1 MTNTNTYNGWAN
13 RETWLVN
20 LHFGNELTSYIV
32 EQATDG
38 IIDITQDEG
47 TIRTDIERTCES
59 YFDDMLE
66 EELNGLGSFL
76 TDYLDLGRIEWDEI
90 AEVIYSDD
98 IKNMIDELEAE
109 EDDLEIEKEEEG
121 E

>member
-20 LHFGNELTSYIV
+20 LHFGEELTSYIV

-38 IIDITQDEG
+38 IIDLTQDEG
-47 TIRTDIERTCES
+47 TIRTEIEGNCSE
-59 YFDDMLE
+59 YLDMILE

-98 IKNMIDELEAE
+98 IKNMIDELEAS
-109 EDDLEIEKEEEG
+109 EEE
-121 E
+121 EEEEEE

>member
-1 MTNTNTYNGWAN
+1 MEIKMTNTNTYNGWAN

-20 LHFGNELTSYIV
+20 LHFGETLSSYIV

-38 IIDITQDEG
+38 AIDLTEDEG
-47 TIRTDIERTCES
+47 TIRTEIEGNCSE
-59 YFDDMLE
+59 YLDMILE

-98 IKNMIDELEAE
+98 IKPMIAELEAE
-109 EDDLEIEKEEEG
+109 ENEEEG
-121 E
+121 EGE

>member
-20 LHFGNELTSYIV
+20 VHFGNELTSYIV

-76 TDYLDLGRIEWDEI
+76 SDYIDLSLIDWDEI
-90 AEVIYSDD
+90 AEHIYSDD
-98 IKNMIDELEAE
+98 IKNMIDELEASE
-109 EDDLEIEKEEEG
+109 NEEE
-121 E
+121 EEEEE

>member
-32 EQATDG
+32 DSATDG
-38 IIDITQDEG
+38 NIDLTEDEG
-47 TIRTDIERTCES
+47 TIRTEIERACES
-59 YFDDMLE
+59 YVDDMLE

-76 TDYLDLGRIEWDEI
+76 KDYLDLSRIEWDEI
-90 AEVIYSDD
+90 AEHIYSDD
-98 IKNMIDELEAE
+98 IKTMIDELEASEENE
-109 EDDLEIEKEEEG
+109 ED
-121 E
+121 

>member
-38 IIDITQDEG
+38 VIDITQDEG
-47 TIRTDIERTCES
+47 TIRTDIERSCES
-59 YFDDMLE
+59 YFDDMIE

-76 TDYLDLGRIEWDEI
+76 SDYLDLSLIEWDEI
-90 AEVIYSDD
+90 AENIYSDD
-98 IKNMIDELEAE
+98 IKTMIDELEASE
-109 EDDLEIEKEEEG
+109 ENEEEEG
-121 E
+121 EGE